1 MASYD
6 ITSDSEAKNAV
17 RRLTQYSDSDI
28 STNDLDGVLSDAK
41 REIALRAEATNW
53 YSDRGLGHAL
63 VGMTAALAK
72 GAVENSPVRIDNIGP
87 NDVTFRTSDGDSLQ
101 VAKYEDMVQ
110 RGLAES
116 DETTAGTQGIR
127 LTNTW
132 LNDTRSA

>member
-6 ITSDSEAKNAV
+6 ITSDNEAKNAV
-17 RRLTQYSDSDI
+17 RRLTQYDESDI
-28 STNDLDGVLSDAK
+28 STSDLDGVLEDAK
-41 REIALRAEATNW
+41 REIALRSEATKW

-72 GAVENSPVRIDNIGP
+72 GAVENSPVRVANIGP
-87 NDVTFRTSDGDSLQ
+87 NDTTFRTSDGESLQ
-101 VAKYEDMVQ
+101 LGQYEDMVQ

-116 DETTAGTQGIR
+116 DETSAGTQSIR

-132 LNDTRSA
+132 LNDTRST